1 MSTIS
6 PEISQV
12 IAQMRTITAQAQGVQ
27 PQHETAPVNFGDML
41 SKSINKVNDLQQVS
55 GQLKTSFE
63 LGDPKVSLAE
73 VMIASEK
80 SGLAFTAMT
89 QVRNKLIEAYKEV
102 MSMPV

>member
-1 MSTIS
+1 
-6 PEISQV
+6 
-12 IAQMRTITAQAQGVQ
+12 MRTITAQAQGVQ
-27 PQHETAPVNFGDML
+27 PQHETQSVNFSEML
-41 SKSINKVNDLQQVS
+41 SKSINKVNDLQQTS

-63 LGDPKVSLAE
+63 MGDPKVSLAE

-89 QVRNKLIEAYKEV
+89 QVRNKLVEAYKEV